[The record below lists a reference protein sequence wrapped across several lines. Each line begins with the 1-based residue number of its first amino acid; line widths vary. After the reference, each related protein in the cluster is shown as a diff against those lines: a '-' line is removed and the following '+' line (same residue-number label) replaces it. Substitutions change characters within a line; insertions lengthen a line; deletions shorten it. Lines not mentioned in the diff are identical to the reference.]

1 MLQPFLAV
9 HTSGQANQF
18 PATAPCSLAL
28 CGNAGGPG
36 SGSALLSLE
45 LLAGCSALPE
55 QVAEDMASDLYQITG
70 YRKMNAIYK
79 STHGCAA
86 LTRISST

>member
-1 MLQPFLAV
+1 MDGWHFIGFG
-9 HTSGQANQF
+9 GQGSEAGF
-18 PATAPCSLAL
+18 TALHIC
-28 CGNAGGPG
+28 
-36 SGSALLSLE
+36 SALLSLD
-45 LLAGCSALPE
+45 LFAGCSALPE
-55 QVAEDMASDLYQITG
+55 QVAEDMASDLYQISG

>member
-1 MLQPFLAV
+1 MALWLCEARLIV
-9 HTSGQANQF
+9 T
-18 PATAPCSLAL
+18 L

-36 SGSALLSLE
+36 SEAGCIALHI
-45 LLAGCSALPE
+45 CSALPE

-79 STHGCAA
+79 SKHGCAA